1 MIATL
6 IFILILSLLIVV
18 HEFGH
23 FIVARKNGVRVEQFS
38 LGFGKCLWRRKKGD
52 TEYSLNLIPLGG
64 YVKMA
69 GDNLEEY
76 KGKSDEY
83 FSKSPGKRFQIIVFG
98 PLLNYFLGFIFFWAI
113 FLIGYPTLTTKVG
126 GLIDGFGAQSAG
138 LMVGD
143 RIRAVDNHEVS
154 DWNALQKEIQ
164 KNSSAGSVKL
174 AVLREGKELEVSV
187 GLKEKSGVDALGQK
201 RSLSLI
207 GITPFDETLE
217 LRHGPV
223 KSIFLAAQKTL
234 DLTLTTYQAFWFL
247 ITGKISMRESMAGP
261 LEIFFMTSK
270 AATLGLVAVFHLIAA
285 LSISLAIFNL
295 LPVPVL
301 DGGHLL
307 LLGIEKIRRKPLEI
321 KIERILT
328 NIGFSLLLTLVALV
342 TYNDILRRYGE
353 NIGKFFVR

>member
-38 LGFGKCLWRRKKGD
+38 LGFGKRLWHRKKGD

-98 PLLNYFLGFIFFWAI
+98 PLLNYLLGFIFFWAI
-113 FLIGYPTLTTKVG
+113 FLIGYPTLTTKIG
-126 GLIDGFGAQSAG
+126 GLIDGFGAQAAG
-138 LMVGD
+138 LRVGD
-143 RIRAVDNHEVS
+143 QIRAVDNRKV
-154 DWNALQKEIQ
+154 DFWQDLQKEIR
-164 KNSSAGSVKL
+164 KNKSAGKVNL
-174 AVLREGKELEVSV
+174 TVLRDGSQLQVEVS
-187 GLKEKSGVDALGQK
+187 LKEKNGFDELGQK
-201 RSLSLI
+201 RSMGLI
-207 GITPFDETLE
+207 GITPFDETVE
-217 LRHGPV
+217 IRHGPV

-234 DLTLTTYQAFWFL
+234 ELTLATYKAFWFL

-301 DGGHLL
+301 DGGHIL

-321 KIERILT
+321 RIERILT
-328 NIGFSLLLTLVALV
+328 NIGFSLLLTLVVLV

-353 NIGKFFVR
+353 NISKFIAK